1 VNAQEAVES
10 NGATYY
16 VLPEF
21 KVPKKADQTAAVAD
35 AKRAQEQADAAGKSD
50 GGDSLE
56 EEAAVADVWVWG
68 PPGQVTMN
76 PFWAVRRMT
85 QKQMRICTADDTGS
99 GGLLGDRKSRRT
111 IRFNCKLE
119 PHVMS
124 CVTVGVVQGNES
136 VNTTRCADVLFL
148 TNTVDVG
155 GRRRGARSGGA
166 REDARKK
173 RANQKDVAGCVQG
186 RREES

>member
-1 VNAQEAVES
+1 M
-10 NGATYY
+10 
-16 VLPEF
+16 
-21 KVPKKADQTAAVAD
+21 
-35 AKRAQEQADAAGKSD
+35 
-50 GGDSLE
+50 E